1 MRRVFYMMGILD
13 DFDMEW
19 LVAHGNVRRVRK
31 DAVLIREGGE
41 IDSIY
46 ILLDGKLSIVRSSIS
61 GEIAR
66 LNPGEVLGE
75 ISFVDSRAPS
85 ASVIALQD
93 AQVLAIPRDVLKQ
106 KLAEDT
112 GFAAR
117 FYHAIG
123 AFLADRLRTT
133 VTQLGYGRATE
144 NSEADDLDDPWM
156 ESVSFAATRFDR
168 LLRRLGIVQPAA

>member
-1 MRRVFYMMGILD
+1 MMGILD

-19 LVAHGNVRRVRK
+19 LITHGNVVQVKK
-31 DAVLIREGGE
+31 DTVLIREGGE
-41 IDSIY
+41 VDCVY
-46 ILLDGKLSIVRSSIS
+46 ILLDGRLSVVRSGID

-66 LNPGEVLGE
+66 LTAGEILGE

-93 AQVLAIPRDVLKQ
+93 AQVLSISREVLKE
-106 KLAEDT
+106 KLAKDVA
-112 GFAAR
+112 FAAR

-123 AFLADRLRTT
+123 AFLADRLRAT
-133 VTQLGYGRATE
+133 VSQLGYGRATE
-144 NSEADDLDDPWM
+144 NAAADDLDDRWI
-156 ESVSFAATRFDR
+156 EDVSFAATRFDQ